1 MLCNMDVF
9 SDPGLK
15 TRTPPAL
22 MVGLFSIA
30 MSAELSSL
38 VTAEMQR
45 VSSSLM
51 EGLKCCAVRKI
62 SSRGREEKDASSV
75 NIMVRESL
83 QLKMTWLDKFRAG
96 QQIKCM
102 PLS

>member
-1 MLCNMDVF
+1 
-9 SDPGLK
+9 
-15 TRTPPAL
+15 

-30 MSAELSSL
+30 MSAEPSSL
-38 VTAEMQR
+38 VTVEMQR

-51 EGLKCCAVRKI
+51 EGLKCCAIRKI
-62 SSRGREEKDASSV
+62 SSRVRGGKDASSI

-83 QLKMTWLDKFRAG
+83 QMKMTWLDKFRVV